1 MCAKNVVLL
10 TGGLGYIGSHISV
23 QLQQHYPLYKIVII
37 DNLVNTKEDVR
48 ENIEQVTGKPVE
60 FHRVDL
66 TNYDVLLETMQNY
79 HDKIHCVIHLAGL
92 KAVGE
97 SVEIPVEYYYNN
109 VSGTI
114 NLLRVM
120 EKVNAT
126 RLVFSSSATVCG
138 IPEVLPITEEAP
150 VKPINPYGQTK
161 AMIENI
167 LCDSANAPNSLLRV
181 ISLRYFNP
189 IGAHPSGLIGEN
201 PNGTPN
207 NLLPYVAQVCSGQRP
222 FVRVYGTDYE
232 TPDGT
237 GIRDY
242 VHILDL
248 ADGHLA
254 AMNYLDSHPDSKYQ
268 VYNLG
273 TGSGS
278 SVFEVL
284 KEMEKACGKPIPYQ
298 VEPRRAGDAAKSWAD
313 CSKAERELGWK
324 AKFTLTEMCRD
335 LWNFQSR
342 RLPQN

>member
-1 MCAKNVVLL
+1 M
-10 TGGLGYIGSHISV
+10 
-23 QLQQHYPLYKIVII
+23 
-37 DNLVNTKEDVR
+37 
-48 ENIEQVTGKPVE
+48 
-60 FHRVDL
+60 
-66 TNYDVLLETMQNY
+66 
-79 HDKIHCVIHLAGL
+79 
-92 KAVGE
+92 
-97 SVEIPVEYYYNN
+97 
-109 VSGTI
+109 
-114 NLLRVM
+114 
-120 EKVNAT
+120 
-126 RLVFSSSATVCG
+126 
-138 IPEVLPITEEAP
+138 
-150 VKPINPYGQTK
+150 
-161 AMIENI
+161 
-167 LCDSANAPNSLLRV
+167 
-181 ISLRYFNP
+181 
-189 IGAHPSGLIGEN
+189 
-201 PNGTPN
+201 
-207 NLLPYVAQVCSGQRP
+207 AQVCSGQRP